1 MTVTVEFA
9 AGADRWNA
17 YRAPLL
23 RAFDRAGLHVDLVQ
37 GAPDPAQVDYIIY
50 APGSPLQ
57 DFGPYVNARAVL
69 NIWAGVERVVG
80 NPTLTQPL
88 CRMVDPSLT
97 EGMVEW
103 VTGQVLRYHLGLDHF
118 ILHQD
123 GVWLHDRVPP
133 LARDRPVA
141 MLGLGALGQAC
152 TRALTGLGFPVTGWS
167 RTPKDIDGINSL
179 SGADGLRRVLSGA
192 DIIVLLLP
200 LTAETENLL
209 DAEKL
214 GWLRPGAVVINPGR
228 GGLIDDDAL
237 LAALDQGRVGHA
249 TLDVF
254 RTEPLPAD
262 HPFWAHPKVTVT
274 PHIAAETRP
283 DTAAEVIAENIRRG
297 ETGEPFL
304 HRVDRGLG
312 Y

>member
-9 AGADRWNA
+9 AGADRWDA
-17 YRAPLL
+17 YRAPLM
-23 RAFDRAGLHVDLVQ
+23 RAFARAALSVDLVQ

-57 DFGPYVNARAVL
+57 DFRPYVNTRAVL
-69 NIWAGVERVVG
+69 NIWAGVERVVI

-88 CRMVDPSLT
+88 CRMVDPALT

-103 VTGQVLRYHLGLDHF
+103 VTGQVLRHHLRLDTF
-118 ILHQD
+118 ILNQD
-123 GVWLHDRVPP
+123 GVWRHDQVPP
-133 LARDRPVA
+133 LARQRPVA

-152 TRALTGLGFPVTGWS
+152 VRALGGLGFPVTGWS
-167 RTPKDIDGINSL
+167 RGQKDIDGITSV
-179 SGADGLRRVLSGA
+179 SGPDGLRRVLSEA
-192 DIIVLLLP
+192 QIVVLLLP
-200 LTAETENLL
+200 LTAETESLL

-214 GWLRPGAVVINPGR
+214 GWLRPNAVVINPGR

-262 HPFWAHPKVTVT
+262 HPFWAHPRVTVT

-304 HRVDRGLG
+304 YLVERGRG